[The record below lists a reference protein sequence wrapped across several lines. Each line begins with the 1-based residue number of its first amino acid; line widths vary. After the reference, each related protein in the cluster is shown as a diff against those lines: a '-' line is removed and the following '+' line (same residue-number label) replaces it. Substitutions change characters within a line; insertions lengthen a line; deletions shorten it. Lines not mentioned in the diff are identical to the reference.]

1 MNAPLLR
8 TPVVILLLML
18 APWLSSC
25 VTNPVTGETELGLV
39 SEAQERELGRK
50 NYGPYR
56 QAQGGDYAV
65 DPALVRYVQEVG
77 ARIAVHADRKL
88 PYEFKVVNDSS
99 PNAWA
104 LPGGKIAINRGLL
117 VELQSEAELAAVL
130 AHEVVHAAARHSAQ
144 SMERNLLFQGA
155 LIAAGAA
162 LGDSDYAEVGR
173 LGAQIGAAAGQQYY
187 SREAER
193 EADHYGMK
201 YMVRAGYAPEAAV
214 ELQKTFVGL
223 SKDKNSSWIT
233 GLFASHPPSPERVKN
248 NQALFAELRKP
259 GGELGER
266 RYRKAIAR
274 LVRTEPAYEAYDK
287 ARAAFKAKQ
296 PDKALALVN
305 RAIKGEPKEAAF
317 HTLRGEILA
326 AKGDRKTALKSH
338 DKAMTLN
345 PDYYRVPLARG
356 LLHRELNNTEA
367 ARKDL
372 TRSRELL
379 PTAKGEYALGLLERD
394 AGNLKNAVAHFR
406 NAAQVDSVVG
416 RAAAGELRKM
426 QQPLR
431 RSAVSGGVLLTGP
444 VNWVRA
450 GLSLNREN
458 KLVLSLRNTGA
469 QSVRDI
475 EVLLMERRDGRVREL
490 GHFRTDFRIAP
501 GQTVRAATGVGPVSA
516 ERFRLLSV
524 KVKQVREAD

>member
-1 MNAPLLR
+1 MSR
-8 TPVVILLLML
+8 RIRRVYIVVLLLMHV
-18 APWLSSC
+18 PWLSSC

-56 QAQGGDYAV
+56 QAQGGDYVA
-65 DPALVRYVQEVG
+65 DPELVRYVKQVG
-77 ARIAVHADRKL
+77 ERIAVHADRKL
-88 PYEFKVVNDSS
+88 PYEFNVVNDSS

-117 VELQSEAELAAVL
+117 VELQNEAELAAVL

-155 LIAAGAA
+155 LIAAGVA

-173 LGAQIGAAAGQQYY
+173 LGAQIGTAAGQQYY

-201 YMVRAGYAPEAAV
+201 YMVRAGYDPNAAV
-214 ELQKTFVGL
+214 ELQQTFVRL
-223 SKDKNSSWIT
+223 AENKNSSWIE
-233 GLFASHPPSPERVKN
+233 GLFASHPPSPERVAN
-248 NQALFAELRKP
+248 NRKLFAELGKP
-259 GGELGER
+259 GGELGEQ

-274 LVRTEPAYEAYDK
+274 LVRTKPAYEAYDK
-287 ARAAFKAKQ
+287 ARLAFKEKQ
-296 PDKALALVN
+296 FDKALALVDK
-305 RAIKGEPKEAAF
+305 AIKVESQEAAF
-317 HTLRGEILA
+317 HTLRGEIHA
-326 AKGDRKTALKSH
+326 AKGNHKTALRSY
-338 DKAMTLN
+338 DKAMGLN
-345 PDYYRVPLARG
+345 PGYYQVSLARG
-356 LLHRELNNTEA
+356 LLHRELNNTQA

-379 PTAKGEYALGLLERD
+379 PTANGEYALGLLERD
-394 AGNLKNAVAHFR
+394 FGNMQDAVAHFR
-406 NAAQVDSVVG
+406 NAAKVDSAVG
-416 RAAAGELRKM
+416 RAAADQLEKM

-431 RSAVSGGVLLTGP
+431 RSAVSGAMHLTGP
-444 VNWVRA
+444 VDWVQT
-450 GLSLNREN
+450 GLSLNRDN

-469 QSVRDI
+469 KTVEDI
-475 EVLLMERRDGRVREL
+475 QVLLLELRGGRLRQL

-501 GQTVRAATGVGPVSA
+501 GQTVRAATGIGPVSSA
-516 ERFRLLSV
+516 RFRSLSV
-524 KVKQVREAD
+524 KVKQVREAN